1 MPFLYEILRR
11 ITELKEQIDKSLMGL
26 ERLDLIRTRSLQPD
40 LEYIFKHALTQ
51 EVVYNGLLKKERQNI
66 HEKIGQV
73 MEELFQDRL
82 PEFYEA
88 LAYHFKQGQS
98 VTKAVEYLMKAGRK
112 SFSRVLWRSLTSF
125 IRRHLTSFPSERPR
139 TRRRRPCSSI
149 C

>member
-1 MPFLYEILRR
+1 
-11 ITELKEQIDKSLMGL
+11 
-26 ERLDLIRTRSLQPD
+26 
-40 LEYIFKHALTQ
+40 
-51 EVVYNGLLKKERQNI
+51 VVYNGLLKKERQNI

-112 SFSRVLWRSLTSF
+112 SFSRCSLDESYQF
-125 IRRHLTSFPSERPR
+125 YKEAFDLLHSEKIR
-139 TRRRRPCSSI
+139 TRWKRPCSLI
-149 C
+149 F

>member
-1 MPFLYEILRR
+1 MIGRAFLYEILSR
-11 ITELKEQIDKSLMGL
+11 ITELKEKIDKSLMGL

-73 MEELFQDRL
+73 MEELFHDRL

-88 LAYHFKQGQS
+88 LAYHFKQGHSTNQS
-98 VTKAVEYLMKAGRK
+98 
-112 SFSRVLWRSLTSF
+112 SQPIS
-125 IRRHLTSFPSERPR
+125 
-139 TRRRRPCSSI
+139 
-149 C
+149 